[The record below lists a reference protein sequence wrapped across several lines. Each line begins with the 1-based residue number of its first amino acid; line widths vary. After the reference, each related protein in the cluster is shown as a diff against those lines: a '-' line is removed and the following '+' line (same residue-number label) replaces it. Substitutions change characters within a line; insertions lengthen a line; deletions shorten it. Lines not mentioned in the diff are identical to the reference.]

1 MPESV
6 TEKTIAFIIRG
17 EQMTANLLRRA
28 IQQYQQNNR
37 VSKADKA
44 RGPMQ
49 EYKGKQSLK
58 KLKESANGNIS
69 DIEITDKNIK
79 AFDRYARKY
88 KVDYAL
94 KKDKSVDPPRWL
106 VFFKGKDADSLQA
119 AFREFTARKL
129 KKQERPSVREQ
140 LRKFKEQVKTFTR
153 NKVLKKD
160 RGIDR

>member
-1 MPESV
+1 MQESV
-6 TEKTIAFIIRG
+6 NEKSVAFIMRGARLTADMLRDAIRRY
-17 EQMTANLLRRA
+17 QAN
-28 IQQYQQNNR
+28 NG
-37 VSKADKA
+37 KAGKS
-44 RGPMQ
+44 RGQPTH
-49 EYKGKQSLK
+49 KGKQSLK

-79 AFDRYARKY
+79 SFDRYARKY

-106 VFFKGKDADSLQA
+106 VFFKGQDADSLQA

-129 KKQERPSVREQ
+129 KKQERPSIREQ
-140 LRKFKEQVKTFTR
+140 LRKFKEQVKEFTR

>member
-1 MPESV
+1 MQESV

-17 EQMTANLLRRA
+17 EQMTAALLRNA
-28 IQQYQQNNR
+28 IQRYQQNHR
-37 VSKADKA
+37 VSKANKA
-44 RGPMQ
+44 RGPTQ

-79 AFDRYARKY
+79 AFDRHARKY

-106 VFFKGKDADSLQA
+106 VFFKAKDADSLQA
-119 AFREFTARKL
+119 AFREFTTRKL
-129 KKQERPSVREQ
+129 KKQERPSIREQ
-140 LRKFKEQVKTFTR
+140 LRKFKEQVKNRVQTR
-153 NKVLKKD
+153 AINKD
-160 RGIDR
+160 RGLDR